1 MTNNAFIKS
10 LVIGIIILLIGV
22 GVTPEI
28 SGTIK
33 NLDVLNSRQT
43 IFTLNRSNL
52 YVGGNGPK
60 NYTKIQDA
68 IDNASDQDTIF
79 VYDDSSPYYE
89 INILISKSINLI
101 GEDRNTTIVDGG
113 GEDIFLIRANNVSL
127 HGLNI
132 QNARY
137 GLRLES
143 SLNTSVSYN
152 IFANN
157 RLEGI
162 HLANS
167 SYNIISN
174 NIVQYNNYG
183 ICLDWTAYGPGPC
196 TYNTIFNNTISNNNY
211 RGIQLSLY
219 HTYNNIIGNTIAN
232 NNQYGIKICCYCND
246 NFIYHNNF
254 QSNGQNAEDLFNN
267 IWDNGY
273 PSGGNYWDDYNGTDA
288 DGDDI
293 GDTPYNISGGD
304 NQDRY
309 PLMEP
314 YSGNCPPTPPIIS
327 GPKSG
332 KVKTEYEYNIT
343 LFDPNNDSMYL
354 WIDWGNG
361 EPGPWQGLYKSNT
374 TITFNHTWYQKG
386 TFIIRVQAKDIYDTE
401 SDWATLTVTMP
412 KIRTIK
418 LPFLQFLENLIINHH
433 NLYLFPQKIIHKLW
447 LK

>member
-1 MTNNAFIKS
+1 MTNNVFIKS
-10 LVIGIIILLIGV
+10 LVIGIIILLMIV
-22 GVTPEI
+22 CVRPVM
-28 SGTIK
+28 SGAIR
-33 NLDVLNSRQT
+33 NLYVLNSRQT
-43 IFTLNRSNL
+43 IVTLNRGNL

-68 IDNASDQDTIF
+68 INNASNGDTIF

-89 INILISKSINLI
+89 FNILISKSINLI
-101 GEDRNTTIVDGG
+101 GEDRNTTIIDSE

-127 HGLNI
+127 HGFNI

-143 SLNTSVSYN
+143 SLNSSISYN
-152 IFANN
+152 VFATN

-167 SYNIISN
+167 SYNTISN
-174 NIVQYNNYG
+174 NIIQYNNYG
-183 ICLDWTAYGPGPC
+183 ICLDWTASGPGPC
-196 TYNTIFNNTISNNNY
+196 TYNNIFNNTVSNNKY
-211 RGIQLSLY
+211 RGIQLSFY
-219 HTYNNIIGNTIAN
+219 HSNNNIFGNTIAN
-232 NNQYGIKICCYCND
+232 NNQYGIKICCQCNG
-246 NFIYHNNF
+246 NILYHNNI

-288 DGDDI
+288 DGDGI
-293 GDTPYNISGGD
+293 GDTPYNVSGGD

-314 YSGNCPPTPPIIS
+314 YVGNCPPTPPIIS

-332 KVKTEYEYNIT
+332 KIKIEYKYNIT

-354 WIDWGNG
+354 RVDWGDG
-361 EPGPWQGLYKSNT
+361 APGPWQGLYESYT
-374 TITFNHTWYQKG
+374 IITFNHTWYQKG
-386 TFIIRVQAKDIYDTE
+386 TFTIRVQAKDIYDAE
-401 SDWATLTVTMP
+401 SDWAILTVTMP

-418 LPFLQFLENLIINHH
+418 LSYLQFLENLQLNHY
-433 NLYLFPQKIIHKLW
+433 NLF
-447 LK
+447 